1 MSEKIS
7 QNINENRDKIMA
19 EMSESQDVLFKDIKV
34 CDVECFIVHCDGMIN
49 KDMLGATVL
58 NILALNNTKSTPNT
72 VYNYIFK
79 ESTILPDIKET
90 EDFNEALY
98 FMMSGFAMIFIDG
111 VQKAIALGVQGM
123 PGRAVAPPVGENNI
137 RGAGEGFVENFK
149 INGAL
154 IRKRLRSRNLV
165 FESLVV
171 GEYSNTAV
179 TLVYLNDKIDNN
191 LLSDIR
197 EKLER
202 IDKDIIVD
210 SGYISAQIA
219 GSRNSF
225 LPTIGY
231 TERPDTAVAKI
242 NEGRLVLI
250 VDGSPF
256 VLVLPY
262 LFIENFQNI
271 DDYTRKP
278 YYGTFLR
285 WIKYI
290 SVIVSVFLPGFYIA
304 TVIYNPEYIPKDLI
318 ENIVTTGATTPFP
331 LLLEA
336 LFVWFLFEVL
346 IEAGL
351 RLPKNIGH
359 AIGIVGALVVG
370 ETAVSAGIIS
380 APMVIILAFTAISA
394 FVVPFLYTQVIF
406 LRFLNIFIGG
416 IFGTLGLV
424 FSVVALISLLVC
436 TSSFGVPYF
445 APISP
450 FSKKGL
456 GDSLFIRSS
465 KKRNLDTIYDLP
477 GASDDEE

>member
-1 MSEKIS
+1 MAEKIS
-7 QNINENRDKIMA
+7 FSISENRDKVLA
-19 EMSESQDVLFKDIKV
+19 AMSESQDVLFKDIKV
-34 CDVECFIVHCDGMIN
+34 GGVDCFIVHCDGMIN

-58 NILALNNTKSTPNT
+58 NILAFKNEETTPQK
-72 VYNYIFK
+72 VYSYIFK

-90 EDFNEALY
+90 DDFDEALY
-98 FMMSGFAMIFIDG
+98 FMMSGFAMIFIDEIG
-111 VQKAIALGVQGM
+111 KAIAIGVQGM
-123 PGRAVAPPVGENNI
+123 PGRSVAPPVGENNI

-149 INGAL
+149 INSAM

-165 FESLVV
+165 FESVVV

-179 TLVYLNDKIDNN
+179 TLVYLGDKVNKN
-191 LLSDIR
+191 LLEDIK
-197 EKLER
+197 EKLGR

-210 SGYISAQIA
+210 SGYITAQITD
-219 GSRNSF
+219 NKKSF
-225 LPTIGY
+225 FPTVGY
-231 TERPDTAVAKI
+231 TERPDTAAAKI
-242 NEGRLVLI
+242 NEGRIVLV

-262 LFIENFQNI
+262 IFIENFQNI

-290 SVIVSVFLPGFYIA
+290 SAVVSVFLPGFYIA

-336 LFVWFLFEVL
+336 MFVWFLFEVL

-406 LRFLNIFIGG
+406 LRFLNILVGG
-416 IFGTLGLV
+416 VFGTLGLI
-424 FSVVALISLLVC
+424 FSAVGLISLLVC

-456 GDSLFIRSS
+456 GDSLFVRSS
-465 KKRNLDTIYDLP
+465 GKRNIKSIYDLP
-477 GASDDEE
+477 GASDEK